1 MVAQQNT
8 KHLVRIALCMRQEI
22 EDDLFIC
29 SGKNWNV
36 AREWY
41 QLDRIINLFE
51 INCFTFDVQSK

>member
-29 SGKNWNV
+29 SG
-36 AREWY
+36 
-41 QLDRIINLFE
+41 E
-51 INCFTFDVQSK
+51 IGMVRGNGIS